1 MAKAKNNNSA
11 KGENWDLFFS
21 AESKELPFTEED
33 MLKARAQRQMD
44 EEMLEGQIYTIDMF
58 D

>member
-1 MAKAKNNNSA
+1 MAEPKNNNSA

-21 AESKELPFTEED
+21 AESKELPFNEED
-33 MLKARAQRQMD
+33 MLNARAQRQMD
-44 EEMLEGQIYTIDMF
+44 EEMLEGQIFTIDMF

>member
-1 MAKAKNNNSA
+1 MAEPKNNNSA

-21 AESKELPFTEED
+21 AESKELPFNEED

-44 EEMLEGQIYTIDMF
+44 EEMLEGQIYY
-58 D
+58 

>member
-11 KGENWDLFFS
+11 KGENCDLFFS
-21 AESKELPFTEED
+21 TESKELPFNEED
-33 MLKARAQRQMD
+33 MLKARAQRQMN